1 MNQGNSNIEKKK
13 CKHLSL
19 CERKEIEKSLSQG
32 FGIRQIA
39 KALARSPSTISREI
53 KRGNVM
59 QRRKINSFSRKVSI
73 PLEVTEQK
81 YFADAGQAAY
91 VKSIGLRGG
100 KYKLY
105 RDYELLKYIEDKI
118 LNNKY
123 SPDAI
128 LGQLKQREHPYQI
141 MVCTKTVYN
150 YIERGLMNVKNIDLL
165 LKCRRKPKKQR
176 ILAHK
181 RIFGDSIDT
190 RPQQVAFRK
199 EFGHYE
205 GDTVVGKDGK
215 SAILTLVERK
225 TRKGFMLSLKDKSSD
240 SVLKALK
247 QLKRT
252 LPAGAIKS
260 ITFDNGSEF
269 ATAHRL
275 KTKHLGIYFA
285 HPYSAYERGS
295 NEHFNG
301 IIRRFVPKGK
311 DFNKLSQNQLN
322 RINNW
327 INSYPRK
334 SLNYKSAQEAFD
346 AELLSLQLTL
356 GLTVN

>member
-128 LGQLKQREHPYQI
+128 LGQLKQREHTYKI

-176 ILAHK
+176 ILAPK
-181 RIFGDSIDT
+181 
-190 RPQQVAFRK
+190 Q
-199 EFGHYE
+199 EME
-205 GDTVVGKDGK
+205 TVPCIWHCIMIIRQT
-215 SAILTLVERK
+215 SE
-225 TRKGFMLSLKDKSSD
+225 KSSVY
-240 SVLKALK
+240 SKITVL
-247 QLKRT
+247 
-252 LPAGAIKS
+252 I
-260 ITFDNGSEF
+260 
-269 ATAHRL
+269 
-275 KTKHLGIYFA
+275 
-285 HPYSAYERGS
+285 
-295 NEHFNG
+295 
-301 IIRRFVPKGK
+301 
-311 DFNKLSQNQLN
+311 
-322 RINNW
+322 
-327 INSYPRK
+327 
-334 SLNYKSAQEAFD
+334 
-346 AELLSLQLTL
+346 
-356 GLTVN
+356 